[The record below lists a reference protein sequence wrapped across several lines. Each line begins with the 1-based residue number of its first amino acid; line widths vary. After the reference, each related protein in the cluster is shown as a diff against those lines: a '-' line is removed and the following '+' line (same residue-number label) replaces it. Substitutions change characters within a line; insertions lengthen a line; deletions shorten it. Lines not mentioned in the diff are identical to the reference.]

1 MLAFDLD
8 KTRGEIRQGGRV
20 IAKIT
25 FEDSRAENDIEDVI
39 NEWNKYKDIDLEVA
53 SELRDMVLEK
63 DIELRLEKVGET
75 ISTSSKLFED
85 LVEVIDCISNRMER

>member
-1 MLAFDLD
+1 MLDFDLD

-39 NEWNKYKDIDLEVA
+39 DEWNKYKDVDLDAV
-53 SELRDMVLEK
+53 SDLRDMVLEK
-63 DIELRLEKVGET
+63 DIESRLEKVGKT

-85 LVEVIDCISNRMER
+85 LTEVIDWISNRVEV

>member
-1 MLAFDLD
+1 MLELDLD
-8 KTRGEIRQGGRV
+8 KIRGEIRQGGRV

-39 NEWNKYKDIDLEVA
+39 NEWNKYKDIDLEVV
-53 SELRDMVLEK
+53 SDLRDMVLEK
-63 DIELRLEKVGET
+63 DIEQRMNDVEET

-85 LVEVIDCISNRMER
+85 LTEVIDCISNEMER

>member
-1 MLAFDLD
+1 MLELDLD
-8 KTRGEIRQGGRV
+8 KIRGEIRQGGRV

-39 NEWNKYKDIDLEVA
+39 NEWNKYKDIDLEVV
-53 SELRDMVLEK
+53 SELKDMVLEK
-63 DIELRLEKVGET
+63 DIEQRMNDVEET

-85 LVEVIDCISNRMER
+85 LTEVIDCISNEMER

>member
-1 MLAFDLD
+1 MLELDLD
-8 KTRGEIRQGGRV
+8 KIRGEIRQGGRV

-39 NEWNKYKDIDLEVA
+39 NEWNKYKDIDLGVV
-53 SELRDMVLEK
+53 SDLRDMVLEK
-63 DIELRLEKVGET
+63 DIEQRMNDVEET

-85 LVEVIDCISNRMER
+85 LTEVIDCISNRMEI